1 MPKNNLISQCFILN
15 FAILTNFALEK
26 IGQMWNNTLS
36 SRNMV
41 PKRIL
46 PCCWPGNPGN
56 SQEVTHLVLRRI

>member
-1 MPKNNLISQCFILN
+1 
-15 FAILTNFALEK
+15 
-26 IGQMWNNTLS
+26 
-36 SRNMV
+36 MV